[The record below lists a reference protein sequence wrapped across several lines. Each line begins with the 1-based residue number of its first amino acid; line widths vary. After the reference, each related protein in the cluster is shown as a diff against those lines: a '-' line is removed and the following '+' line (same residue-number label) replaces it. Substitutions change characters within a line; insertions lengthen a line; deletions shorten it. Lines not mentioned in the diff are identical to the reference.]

1 MFWYTCVLK
10 AHIWF
15 GLNSKCNEELQGM
28 KMCLG
33 RQCLPLTLHYSRAL
47 VCHCWCL
54 RGKVRF
60 LRSPQVVYC
69 LTDYF
74 RRCMYCH
81 CSARPA
87 VSHVGS
93 SHPLLTSRLSSICL
107 RLHANMRTDVHF
119 WRGIED
125 SFIVA
130 SEWAVSSAFMCYFL
144 LFFNPLLLLD
154 SSWFVPFALF
164 FLMGK

>member
-1 MFWYTCVLK
+1 MCSQGILLVWIPF
-10 AHIWF
+10 
-15 GLNSKCNEELQGM
+15 CNDELQGK

-33 RQCLPLTLHYSRAL
+33 RQCLPLSITGITLHYSRAL
-47 VCHCWCL
+47 VSHCWCL

-60 LRSPQVVYC
+60 VRSPQVVYC

-74 RRCMYCH
+74 RWCMYCH

-93 SHPLLTSRLSSICL
+93 SHPLLTSRLSSICVC
-107 RLHANMRTDVHF
+107 LHANMRTDVHF
-119 WRGIED
+119 WREIED

-130 SEWAVSSAFMCYFL
+130 SGWAVSSAFMCYFL
-144 LFFNPLLLLD
+144 PLLLLLD